1 MRSRYFHPWRRR
13 GYLAITAG
21 IGLLV
26 AGISACGS
34 SSGSGASGA
43 SGGVQM
49 IVAMPGT
56 GESFDNAVSAVLFK
70 DFENQTGNSITLEND
85 SSLPTTL
92 AAQEQAHNVNID
104 VMLYATYGD
113 YLQAQKQ
120 GYLQK
125 LNTSVI
131 PVSQLDPKTVTPYGI
146 QAWAYATLLGYNTH
160 ALDGKKPQN
169 LEDIFN
175 TKTYPGKR
183 CLYKYPEYGGVL
195 ESALLASG
203 VSPSKLYPLN
213 VPLAFKKLDTL
224 KNNVIWWTTGAQAEQ
239 NLASGGCSMALYY
252 SADLYTMAKVE
263 HDPVGLAWGHAIMET
278 PVLAIPKDAPHLK
291 AAEELL
297 RSLII
302 NKAGQ
307 QKMMTTLPYS
317 TVTFRDGAANTAD
330 KQIAAWLPAGAN
342 LRTAIYANDTYYAA
356 NINQLVQKFDSWL
369 LTQ

>member
-1 MRSRYFHPWRRR
+1 MRSRYFQPWRRR
-13 GYLAITAG
+13 GYLAIAAG
-21 IGLLV
+21 IGLLAV
-26 AGISACGS
+26 GISACGS

-56 GESFDNAVSAVLFK
+56 GASFDSSVSGVLFK
-70 DFENQTGNSITLEND
+70 DFENETGNSITLEND

-113 YLQAQKQ
+113 YLQAQRQ

-125 LNTSVI
+125 LDTSVI
-131 PVSQLDPKTVTPYGI
+131 PIGQLDPKTVTPYGI
-146 QAWAYATLLGYNTH
+146 QAWAYATVLGYNTH
-160 ALDGKKPQN
+160 VLAGKKPQN

-175 TKTYPGKR
+175 TKAFPGKR

-213 VPLAFKKLDTL
+213 VPLALRKLGTL

-252 SADLYTMAKVE
+252 SGDLYTMAKVN
-263 HDPVGLAWGHAIMET
+263 HDPVGIAWGQAIMET
-278 PVLAIPKDAPHLK
+278 PVLAIPKGAPHLK

-297 RSLII
+297 RSLIV

-307 QKMMTTLPYS
+307 RKLMTALPYD
-317 TVTFRDGAANTAD
+317 TVTFRDGDANAPD
-330 KQIAAWLPAGAN
+330 KEIASWLPAGAN
-342 LRTAIYANDTYYAA
+342 LRTAIYVDDKYYSS